1 MTMRTGMMLAILLS
15 FMATSG
21 ATAAMRTDGK
31 EEQTI
36 EVSAPASRGELNIAV
51 ITYDLVTRDMGQAEW
66 DSFVKKV
73 QSRFRDWSQE
83 YDNNNLKQFLDDR
96 LLELAPSVT
105 SGKGHSLKEFCKW
118 IALYN
123 VYSEQLP
130 RYIRDVPDS
139 DKLWIQRE
147 LADFDWNRTA
157 LKIKE
162 NHKK

>member
-1 MTMRTGMMLAILLS
+1 MTMRHGLMLATLLT
-15 FMATSG
+15 FTAAG
-21 ATAAMRTDGK
+21 AMAAMRESVK
-31 EEQTI
+31 EEQPI
-36 EVSAPASRGELNIAV
+36 EVSAPASHAELNIAV

-73 QSRFRDWSQE
+73 QSRFQDWSHE